1 MSPTAITVGTSS
13 GIHST
18 MNMKLEVHQEINQ
31 MKLVIVIETMLGLHR
46 YAHFEDEI

>member
-1 MSPTAITVGTSS
+1 MSPTAITVGTSA

-18 MNMKLEVHQEINQ
+18 MNMNLEVHQGINQ
-31 MKLVIVIETMLGLHR
+31 IKLVIVMESMLGLHQ